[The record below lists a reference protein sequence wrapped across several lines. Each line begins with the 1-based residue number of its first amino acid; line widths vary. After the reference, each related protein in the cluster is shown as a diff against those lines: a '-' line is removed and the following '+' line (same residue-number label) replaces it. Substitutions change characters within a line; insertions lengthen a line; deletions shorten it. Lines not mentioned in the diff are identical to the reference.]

1 MYALLRGWQIEFTK
15 NNTTLLQK
23 ASRTPARK
31 LFSTQLQSAHG
42 GCIIIGNMVDLA
54 DMLEL
59 GLIIAVTV
67 SFVYLVSHWNE
78 VRCCITLLEAQ
89 IKAKGNH

>member
-1 MYALLRGWQIEFTK
+1 METGAEHIWMYALLRGWQIEFTK

-31 LFSTQLQSAHG
+31 LFSTQLQIAHG

-59 GLIIAVTV
+59 GLIMSPSA
-67 SFVYLVSHWNE
+67 SFTSF
-78 VRCCITLLEAQ
+78 RT
-89 IKAKGNH
+89 